1 MASPLPFPLPAGFT
15 GFSINRSTHIP
26 GGSVTFDVKAQPGSD
41 VLAALVANTAFPAR
55 KVELGEISIQS
66 QAEKAIPFDGGK
78 GTVTFSGKANVYS
91 GIAIL
96 DKPSDISAILV
107 RDRVD
112 DHIAE
117 GLSLEHSTRHRY
129 VLLRWGYDLQGAA
142 KGSIALGVGGAASFG
157 AEAKRLG
164 AYAVI
169 RQLEPQL
176 GARSAIAAV
185 VDSWM
190 LPTQFRQLDDL
201 APGTWIV
208 TEVDGSLAIKLGAK
222 YGYDFNWVREA
233 VTLGGL
239 SGDIGLKIQLGVSA
253 TFGFET
259 SGQYA
264 IALGRPLEGRRLR
277 FQLFRLNRKGLS
289 FAFSAAGS
297 AQASFNGL
305 LPDNF
310 DDFIGGV
317 FGVHG
322 LQVLKDLDR
331 WTDPDQKLSDL
342 IADVSSDYARQF
354 LKAVTGIDPE
364 QAFESARARLVSL
377 LEAWHQ
383 LPHSVAS
390 TVYTMVQKD
399 VPALAVLKPT
409 LSRFANE
416 SAVTFK
422 GDLETLLSR
431 VDFFNTP
438 FGRWLESAALG
449 PVLGAISDTSQ
460 YAQLQAVAKQTLAVL
475 DGSLL
480 ERTLVNLQRE
490 LADRL
495 GLAQIESVIDQTT
508 FDKVDEWLKA
518 RLSDFL
524 GQAVDVQKIQEI
536 RTAIHRLLA
545 LRQTFFE
552 QARNALTRKYEF
564 QVIGTYQ
571 KTTTRT
577 ALIDLGLDFDDANP
591 AELAKLVRDIIDGDF
606 NQVLLHE
613 FPGVTLNQAVLTHEV
628 KRQTHLEVTLPFF
641 HSEIDHIN
649 KSLAK
654 VEAVDSDR
662 GRILLYDLSADD
674 IVTAKR
680 KFSSRFHL
688 QGRFTKG
695 SRLRVFDD
703 TSMTHS
709 YSFRQAVSNMR
720 RKAFESQMKTYVDEY
735 FPGSFQGG
743 DMSLS
748 TWVADL
754 DRTID
759 QVLDNGPDNFG
770 NTLMSL
776 EVSAP
781 SRLVAAW
788 AKAPLAAKAAEYR
801 KMSLAVQTHLKRLI
815 PLCHF
820 QNLDE
825 YKNRISSAVLL
836 VYAACPPATGIVVR
850 NGSIIQFKDTG
861 DVYWDFE
868 TSDRLEAMA
877 NHGLTL
883 AHLRSSLVTIH
894 ETLQQAEGIPA
905 SVVEDYQ
912 PKKAQL
918 ILNAALGDPGREHLR
933 NLLIVERS
941 VIRKAHKAG
950 QAIAKAMVEEK
961 PDEAQKQL
969 ATFGAEVTDAFNNG
983 ITSNFSGPA
992 LRPLGTMVFLE
1003 AARVFDPVLEAQ
1015 PPSAILEVTVLK
1027 DKPAFEIGSFI
1038 EGEMPKSG
1046 DIVRAEKMVSLA

>member
-1 MASPLPFPLPAGFT
+1 MASPLPFPLPENFN
-15 GFSINRSTHIP
+15 GFSLNRSLNVP
-26 GGSVTFDVKAQPGSD
+26 GGTVTFDIKAQPGSD
-41 VLAALVANTAFPAR
+41 VLAALLANTAFPLR
-55 KVELGEISIQS
+55 KIELGEISIQT
-66 QAEKAIPFDGGK
+66 QAERPIPFDAGK
-78 GTVTFSGKANVYS
+78 GTVTFSGQANVYS
-91 GIAIL
+91 GIAVL
-96 DKPSDISAILV
+96 DKVADISPFLV
-107 RDRVD
+107 RDRVND
-112 DHIAE
+112 QIAE
-117 GLSLEHSTRHRY
+117 GLSLEHSARHRY
-129 VLLRWGYDLQGAA
+129 VLLRWGYDLEGAA
-142 KGSIALGVGGAASFG
+142 RGALGLGVGAAATFG

-164 AYAVI
+164 AYAIV
-169 RQLEPQL
+169 RQIDPQL

-201 APGTWIV
+201 VPGTYIV
-208 TEVDGSLAIKLGAK
+208 TEVDGSIAIKLGAK

-253 TFGFET
+253 TFGFEA

-297 AQASFNGL
+297 TQASFNSL

-310 DDFIGGV
+310 DDFISGV
-317 FGVHG
+317 FGLHG
-322 LQVLKDLDR
+322 LQVLKDLDK
-331 WTDPDQKLSDL
+331 WTDPEQKLSDL
-342 IADVSSDYARQF
+342 IADVSDEYARKF
-354 LKAVTGIDPE
+354 LQSVTGIDPE
-364 QAFESARARLVSL
+364 QAFESARGRLVNL

-390 TVYTMVQKD
+390 TIYTMVQKD
-399 VPALAVLKPT
+399 VPSLKVLKPT

-416 SAVTFK
+416 SAAAFK
-422 GDLETLLSR
+422 GDLERLLSR

-438 FGRWLESAALG
+438 FGKWLESAALG
-449 PVLGAISDTSQ
+449 PVLGAVSDTSQ
-460 YAQLQAVAKQTLAVL
+460 YARLQAVAKQTLAVL
-475 DGSLL
+475 DGSIV

-495 GLAQIESVIDQTT
+495 GLAQIESVVDQTT
-508 FDKVDEWLKA
+508 FDSVDDWLKA
-518 RLSDFL
+518 RLSEFL
-524 GQAVDVQKIQEI
+524 GQAVDLQKIQEI
-536 RTAIHRLLA
+536 RTAAHRLLA
-545 LRQTFFE
+545 LRETFFE
-552 QARNALTRKYEF
+552 QARKALTRKYEF

-571 KTTTRT
+571 RSTTRT
-577 ALIDLGLDFDDANP
+577 ALIDLALDFDAANP
-591 AELAKLVRDIIDGDF
+591 AELSKLVRDIIDGDF

-613 FPGVTLNQAVLTHEV
+613 FPGVTLNQAVLTHAIE
-628 KRQTHLEVTLPFF
+628 RHAHLEVTLPFF
-641 HSEIDHIN
+641 NSEIDHIN
-649 KSLAK
+649 TSLAK

-674 IVTAKR
+674 VVTARR

-695 SRLRVFDD
+695 SRLRVFDE

-709 YSFRQAVSNMR
+709 YSFRQAVTNMR
-720 RKAFESQMKTYVDEY
+720 RKAFESQMKTYVESY
-735 FPGSFQGG
+735 FPGSFRAG
-743 DMSLS
+743 DTSLS
-748 TWVADL
+748 MWVGDL

-759 QVLDNGPDNFG
+759 KALNNGPDNFG

-788 AKAPLAAKAAEYR
+788 AKAPLSAKAAEYR
-801 KMSLAVQTHLKRLI
+801 KMSLAVQKHLKRLI

-825 YKNRISSAVLL
+825 YKNRIPSAVLL
-836 VYAACPPATGIVVR
+836 VYSACPPATGVSVK
-850 NGSIIQFKDTG
+850 NGKVQFLESG

-868 TSDRLEAMA
+868 TSGRLEAVA
-877 NHGLTL
+877 RDTDTV
-883 AHLRSSLVTIH
+883 AQLRSNLVTIH
-894 ETLQQAEGIPA
+894 ETLQQADGMPE
-905 SVVEDYQ
+905 SVVNDYHPNKVQ
-912 PKKAQL
+912 TL
-918 ILNAALGDPGREHLR
+918 LNAALGDPGREHLR
-933 NLLIVERS
+933 NLLVVERS

-950 QAIAKAMVEEK
+950 LAIAKAMAEEK

-969 ATFGAEVTDAFNNG
+969 ATFGSEVTDAFNDG

-1015 PPSAILEVTVLK
+1015 PPSAILELTVLK
-1027 DKPAFEIGSFI
+1027 EKPAFQIGSFI
-1038 EGEMPKSG
+1038 DGDMPKS
-1046 DIVRAEKMVSLA
+1046 DDVVRVEKLVSLT